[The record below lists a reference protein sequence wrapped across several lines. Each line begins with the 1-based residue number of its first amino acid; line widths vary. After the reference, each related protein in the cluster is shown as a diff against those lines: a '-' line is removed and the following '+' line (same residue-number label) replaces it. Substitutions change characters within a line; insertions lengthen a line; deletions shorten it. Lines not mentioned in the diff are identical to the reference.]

1 MIYKKLLEFQK
12 LGISIKKDKRNPHF
26 KNDYASLNEVLDKVK
41 EELNKL
47 GVLVIQSPEKDG
59 LRTMLIDVDSV
70 GINKLVSDAKIG
82 RETELSYIESF
93 TPFINPTDMQKL
105 GGAITYARRYALV
118 SMLALEDEDLD
129 GNNAVDNAKSVKSAA
144 TTNNDLDL

>member
-47 GVLVIQSPEKDG
+47 GVVILQTPGCDSHGENLNFG
-59 LRTMLIDVDSV
+59 LWTYLID
-70 GINKLVSDAKIG
+70 
-82 RETELSYIESF
+82 TEDDTRTEGF
-93 TPFINPTDMQKL
+93 VPFINSTDMQKL

-118 SMLALEDEDLD
+118 SMLALEDEDDD
-129 GNNAVDNAKSVKSAA
+129 GNTASTKTVAKNVPLA
-144 TTNNDLDL
+144 TEEDDIDFG

>member
-12 LGISIKKDKRNPHF
+12 LGISIRKDKRNPHF

-41 EELNKL
+41 GELNKL
-47 GVLVIQSPEKDG
+47 GVVIIQEPQMNG
-59 LRTMLIDVDSV
+59 LITKLHDTEDDSF
-70 GINKLVSDAKIG
+70 A
-82 RETELSYIESF
+82 ESF

-118 SMLALEDEDLD
+118 SMLALEDDDTDGNDAVTHDKDKSVTPKKDEDLD
-129 GNNAVDNAKSVKSAA
+129 
-144 TTNNDLDL
+144 L

>member
-12 LGISIKKDKRNPHF
+12 LGISIRKDKRNPHF

-41 EELNKL
+41 EELNKM
-47 GVLVIQSPEKDG
+47 GVVVVQSPATGG
-59 LRTMLIDVDSV
+59 LSTILWD
-70 GINKLVSDAKIG
+70 
-82 RETELSYIESF
+82 TEDDTRIESF

-118 SMLALEDEDLD
+118 SMLALEDEDND
-129 GNNAVDNAKSVKSAA
+129 GNDAIDTPKSVKTAP
-144 TTNNDLDL
+144 NNNFSI

>member
-12 LGISIKKDKRNPHF
+12 LGISIRKDKRNPHF

-47 GVLVIQSPEKDG
+47 GVVVVQEPATGGLVTRLHDTED
-59 LRTMLIDVDSV
+59 
-70 GINKLVSDAKIG
+70 
-82 RETELSYIESF
+82 ETYTTSF
-93 TPFINPTDMQKL
+93 VPFINPTDMQKL

-118 SMLALEDEDLD
+118 SMLALEDEDSD
-129 GNNAVDNAKSVKSAA
+129 GNDAVGHVKEKTVTPAKEK
-144 TTNNDLDL
+144 DLDF